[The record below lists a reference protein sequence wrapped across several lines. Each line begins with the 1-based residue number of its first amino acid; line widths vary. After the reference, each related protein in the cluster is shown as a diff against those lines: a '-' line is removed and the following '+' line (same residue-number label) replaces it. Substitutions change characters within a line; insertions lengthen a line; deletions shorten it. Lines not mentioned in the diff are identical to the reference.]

1 VGRIPPARPI
11 EEETMREIL
20 LVILG
25 ALVAL
30 VGLSYKKGR
39 SIEEETM
46 REILLVILGALIAL
60 VGLSEKKG
68 R

>member
-1 VGRIPPARPI
+1 
-11 EEETMREIL
+11 MRETL

-30 VGLSYKKGR
+30 VGLSYKKDVRYKKGR

-46 REILLVILGALIAL
+46 RKTLLAILGALVAL
-60 VGLSEKKG
+60 VGLSYKKG